1 MAGSDHGLLNWNI
14 TVCKLFWTYYDLFIL
29 VSFFLLL
36 EVICNSTWLHVNPS
50 DNLLAAFKS
59 CIIPWCT
66 CMLLCTCL
74 VFTSWNSLLNNFLFY
89 AKDQKE
95 FGWTVWYVSARAWLE
110 IVAKAGFFCFRF
122 PLNPLRFTSDQT
134 NWDKC
139 LLFNF
144 AKLQFFND
152 KIDQNTHFAKLPSA
166 KCIFYCNFEIEVL
179 S

>member
-1 MAGSDHGLLNWNI
+1 MS
-14 TVCKLFWTYYDLFIL
+14 
-29 VSFFLLL
+29 
-36 EVICNSTWLHVNPS
+36 
-50 DNLLAAFKS
+50 
-59 CIIPWCT
+59 
-66 CMLLCTCL
+66 
-74 VFTSWNSLLNNFLFY
+74 NNFIHLILYKRSQGF
-89 AKDQKE
+89 
-95 FGWTVWYVSARAWLE
+95 WLNRLISARLWLG
-110 IVAKAGFFCFRF
+110 IVTKAGFFCFRF

-179 S
+179 SYTVDSGINKGLLLLIFEKCWRRKKTKNDRNA